1 MKSSMPMA
9 YSSVN
14 AQKLQATNSLSGLD
28 YTVYVSAGM
37 VFQGSRQGATYTK
50 HYYAGPLRVA
60 SHIGSGNPN
69 QVTHP
74 TSGGN
79 KAQGGPAGSTGSS
92 NGLAVLGDLNGLLAN
107 YGMSVP
113 PTAPPTDTIAM
124 QVLNDPA
131 ECDAYYGDD
140 VIEKNRCLCDHFPDV
155 ALQQGID
162 CSPYTP
168 IYWYHPDY
176 IGNVEFVSDRTG
188 QPYQHFYYAP
198 FGDPMVSQHVGTG
211 SFNSAFRFNAKEYD
225 EETGN
230 YYYGAR
236 YYEPK
241 SSIWMGVDALATS
254 YPGMN
259 PYNFVMGNPI
269 MAMDPDGDTTVY
281 ALAGTDEVVI
291 LNSPGEFSYETV
303 SQEDWEELQG
313 LVTEANL
320 IQESESLSL
329 VGGYFE
335 GNFYSVWIGQDYGKM
350 YVENIGWIDYRTE
363 HKGLKTEA
371 VSIGASAG
379 VILYTGNSKD
389 LERKDFFGRGSS
401 AEFNGSTLFG
411 DFGLN
416 MTWSQI
422 RKGDKTELLIFAG
435 PQASIGAGTPFISG
449 GRTNTTTVPIK

>member
-1 MKSSMPMA
+1 MKFVIFQTRRDA
-9 YSSVN
+9 AWNVN
-14 AQKLQATNSLSGLD
+14 RSTPLS
-28 YTVYVSAGM
+28 
-37 VFQGSRQGATYTK
+37 
-50 HYYAGPLRVA
+50 VA

-79 KAQGGPAGSTGSS
+79 LTQGGPAGSTGSS

-329 VGGYFE
+329 V
-335 GNFYSVWIGQDYGKM
+335 
-350 YVENIGWIDYRTE
+350 
-363 HKGLKTEA
+363 
-371 VSIGASAG
+371 
-379 VILYTGNSKD
+379 
-389 LERKDFFGRGSS
+389 
-401 AEFNGSTLFG
+401 
-411 DFGLN
+411 
-416 MTWSQI
+416 
-422 RKGDKTELLIFAG
+422 
-435 PQASIGAGTPFISG
+435 
-449 GRTNTTTVPIK
+449 